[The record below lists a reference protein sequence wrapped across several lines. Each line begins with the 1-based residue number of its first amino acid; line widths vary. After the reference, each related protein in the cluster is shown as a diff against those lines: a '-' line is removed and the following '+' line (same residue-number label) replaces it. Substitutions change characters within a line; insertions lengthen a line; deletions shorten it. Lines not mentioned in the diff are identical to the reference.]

1 MGVHTLIISIKKKK
15 NSYTGFKEVFF
26 WGGVAGRN
34 GFNNLYILPTCNI

>member
-15 NSYTGFKEVFF
+15 NSYTGFKEVL
-26 WGGVAGRN
+26 GGGAGRN